1 MSKKVLLI
9 SASPRIRGNSD
20 SLCDEFMRGVMDS
33 GSHAEKVRLHQKNYK
48 GCLGC
53 GVCKINDGKCVQN
66 DDIKEL
72 LDKMLEADVIVL
84 ATPIYFYSMD
94 GQLKLFIDRTY
105 PMYPQLKGKDFYF
118 ILTGGAPSEEYMS
131 IAIEGLRGYLKCIP
145 DANEK
150 GIVYGVNAGNK
161 GDVLNSSAMQTAYKF
176 GMNV

>member
-1 MSKKVLLI
+1 
-9 SASPRIRGNSD
+9 
-20 SLCDEFMRGVMDS
+20 
-33 GSHAEKVRLHQKNYK
+33 
-48 GCLGC
+48 
-53 GVCKINDGKCVQN
+53 
-66 DDIKEL
+66 
-72 LDKMLEADVIVL
+72 MLEADVIVL